1 MNSIQ
6 RRSRSSPVLLC
17 LSVVV
22 SFFAWCWTCCVVI
35 YLLSDPQ
42 RWAMVRY
49 ATSLFHGTRLAVPL
63 IIPPSLSTSSL
74 LLRVDLD
81 QVPLFQ
87 QDEALQQDAQSA
99 IVLKADSPVR
109 LMGALS
115 IQVVALDA
123 AGCVTAS
130 ASARYRASGEPQIQV
145 PLTLRAVATLGCISP
160 EHEGHTTQ
168 AEIASSQAADRN

>member
-1 MNSIQ
+1 MHK
-6 RRSRSSPVLLC
+6 
-17 LSVVV
+17 
-22 SFFAWCWTCCVVI
+22 W
-35 YLLSDPQ
+35 
-42 RWAMVRY
+42 
-49 ATSLFHGTRLAVPL
+49 
-63 IIPPSLSTSSL
+63 L
-74 LLRVDLD
+74 LLEFVT
-81 QVPLFQ
+81 